1 MTSDCLQAAHLDE
14 LDVRV
19 AAVDGVVDLVVWHG
33 VDGLA
38 SQADSVVEVL
48 EKLTGEAGL
57 QLRTAAV
64 EGLCRLLMAGATH
77 SPGLLSSLLLLWY
90 SPATQPASRLR
101 HVLGTFFPLYCS
113 LSSHNQHAIRQA
125 FLPTITQ
132 LFEAP
137 VSSPVIPSAQPHLLL
152 SLT

>member
-1 MTSDCLQAAHLDE
+1 MDE

-48 EKLTGEAGL
+48 EKLTGEAVL

-64 EGLCRLLMAGATH
+64 EGLCRLLMAGATD
-77 SPGLLSSLLLLWY
+77 SPALLSSLLLLWY